1 MMNSVGSIR
10 LAHVLLA
17 ALTVAVLSTPQ
28 TLQAQQN
35 WQATVGAQSSDKARQ
50 ALAFLPN
57 ELWIHAGDTITWT
70 AKADDIHTVTFLT
83 ATQIVPSFQAGCP
96 GYSPSGSTFDG
107 SACVSTPP
115 LARGQTFAILF
126 PKAGNY
132 KVECLVHN
140 AMTGTIHVLDASA
153 PLPHGQDFYN
163 DQAAAQARLLFSESQ
178 PEMRMSH
185 GDEDSVR
192 VYSGN
197 KQVIAG
203 VGELSATAGGTQLA
217 SLVRFLNGTIQIHEG
232 DTVEWSNMD
241 PQEPHTITFGTE
253 PGNTFLPSSNVTV
266 DADGARHATLNFIG
280 DSVHSGFIDA
290 TPQDVAGSPFEQPL
304 HVTRFRV
311 TFKAAGTFPYIC
323 ALHDNLG
330 MVGKVI
336 VLP

>member
-1 MMNSVGSIR
+1 MMNVGSIR

-17 ALTVAVLSTPQ
+17 ALTVAVLSTSQ
-28 TLQAQQN
+28 TTQAQQN

-50 ALAFLPN
+50 AQAFLPN

-70 AKADDIHTVTFLT
+70 AKADNIHTVTFLM
-83 ATQIVPSFQAGCP
+83 ATQTIPSFQAGCP
-96 GYSPSGSTFDG
+96 GYTPSGSTFDG

-115 LARGQTFAILF
+115 LAKGQTYAVLF
-126 PKAGNY
+126 PKVGNY

-140 AMTGTIHVLDASA
+140 AMTGTIHVLDSSA
-153 PLPHGQDFYN
+153 PLPHDQDFYN
-163 DQAAAQARLLFSESQ
+163 EQAETQAKHLVSEGEQ
-178 PEMRMSH
+178 EMRMSH
-185 GDEDSVR
+185 DDEDSVR

-203 VGELSATAGGTQLA
+203 GGELLATPGGTQLA
-217 SLVRFLNGTIQIHEG
+217 SLMRFLHGTIQIHEG
-232 DTVEWSNMD
+232 DTVEWSNFD

-253 PGNTFLPSSNVTV
+253 PANTFLPSPNVTV
-266 DADGARHATLNFIG
+266 DADGARHATLSFIG
-280 DSVHSGFIDA
+280 DSVHSGFIEA
-290 TPQDVAGSPFEQPL
+290 TPQDVSGLAPENPL
-304 HVTRFRV
+304 RVTRFRV
-311 TFKAAGTFPYIC
+311 TFKAAGTYPYIC